1 MCEESLKFREKE
13 RTGGNPP
20 CVNKENLSCC
30 FFSCYDWR
38 LAGAPPPRPLFFLT
52 SFSPCLFYFFAE
64 RKGGSE
70 GVRGGDLSIGIVFIF
85 IKTFL
90 LSIELL
96 Q

>member
-1 MCEESLKFREKE
+1 MI
-13 RTGGNPP
+13 
-20 CVNKENLSCC
+20 
-30 FFSCYDWR
+30 
-38 LAGAPPPRPLFFLT
+38 GAWQVPRPLAHYFFLT
-52 SFSPCLFYFFAE
+52 SFSPCLFYFLAE

-70 GVRGGDLSIGIVFIF
+70 GVHGGDLSIGIVFIF